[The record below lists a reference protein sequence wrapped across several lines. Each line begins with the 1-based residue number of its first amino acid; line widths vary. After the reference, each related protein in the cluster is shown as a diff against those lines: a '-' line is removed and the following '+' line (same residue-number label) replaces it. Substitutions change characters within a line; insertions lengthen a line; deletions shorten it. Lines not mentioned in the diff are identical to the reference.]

1 MAESTTQDLAVQ
13 DRAAKDAVARVWA
26 ARANARGALD
36 LAYLLYIVVIT
47 ILVIAV
53 PLLREL
59 GLLLARPDVLP
70 VISAPAA
77 GGLVT
82 AGLLLAAGLLVMLG
96 ASRGPAV
103 LPPFFVVTLASS
115 HRPRRT
121 ALARPFARTGAA
133 LAAGLLALAG
143 VVGWVLVI
151 GGTTTPAGAFALGVA
166 TLGSAAL
173 LEGAWLAGQ
182 VLPGGARRIRALV
195 LGLAGALAVVGT
207 VNGGAALQ
215 RLLAL
220 AYPSGGAG
228 ADAPWTPALLVLAVG
243 LLVAV
248 LSIPALDRV
257 RGMVLL
263 EQAGRWDAA
272 LTSARTGD
280 LAAAAGT
287 YRVRPSAGRR
297 LAAVATGARGAR
309 AAGAAGGG
317 PAARADGQD
326 AIGRARSVLAL
337 IGLYL
342 RRDLVALVRTPERLV
357 LGVLGV
363 LAAGALLAAARVLA
377 GPLGFTALLLG
388 ALLLWSASGVF
399 VDGLR
404 HGVESLGAPRLLAQ
418 GAGEQILLH
427 SLAPLLVIGAL
438 SAVGSALGE
447 AALPFLVAGGG
458 SDAVGSAS
466 ALAAV
471 LAPALVPLM
480 IIGRARDAAK
490 GPLPL
495 TLATPIPTPQG
506 DASILPLVAW
516 QADAILLA
524 LLASGLL
531 FLALGA
537 SWAWGAAIWVLAGA
551 LLAAD
556 ARRRVQDLGPGG
568 RALSPGGR

>member
-1 MAESTTQDLAVQ
+1 MTESTTQDLAVQ

-70 VISAPAA
+70 VISAPVA

-121 ALARPFARTGAA
+121 ALARPFARTGVA

-151 GGTTTPAGAFALGVA
+151 GGTATPVGAFALGVA

-182 VLPGGARRIRALV
+182 VLPGGARRILALV
-195 LGLAGALAVVGT
+195 LGLAGALAVLGT
-207 VNGGAALQ
+207 VSGGAALQ

-257 RGMVLL
+257 RGTVLL

-297 LAAVATGARGAR
+297 LAAVATGARG
-309 AAGAAGGG
+309 G

-357 LGVLGV
+357 LGMLGV

-438 SAVGSALGE
+438 SAVGSAFGE
-447 AALPFLVAGGG
+447 VALPFLVAGGG
-458 SDAVGSAS
+458 SDAGGSAP

>member
-1 MAESTTQDLAVQ
+1 MADPAAQDPAAQDLAVQ

-36 LAYLLYIVVIT
+36 LAYLLYLVVIT

-82 AGLLLAAGLLVMLG
+82 AGLLLAAGLLVLLG

-121 ALARPFARTGAA
+121 ALVRPFARTGAA

-143 VVGWVLVI
+143 VIGWVLVL
-151 GGTTTPAGAFALGVA
+151 GGTTSPAGAVALGIA
-166 TLGSAAL
+166 GLGAAAL

-182 VLPGGARRIRALV
+182 VLPGVGRRILALV
-195 LGLAGALAVVGT
+195 LALGAAGAVLGT
-207 VNGGAALQ
+207 VRGGAAGR

-220 AYPSGGAG
+220 AYPVGG
-228 ADAPWTPALLVLAVG
+228 ADAGVPWTAALAVLVLGVLVG
-243 LLVAV
+243 ILCV
-248 LSIPALDRV
+248 PALDRV
-257 RGMVLL
+257 RGTVLL
-263 EQAGRWDAA
+263 EQAARWESA
-272 LTSARTGD
+272 LTSARSGD
-280 LAAAAGT
+280 LSAAAGT
-287 YRVRPSAGRR
+287 YRVRPSVGRR
-297 LAAVATGARGAR
+297 LPAVRRGAR
-309 AAGAAGGG
+309 SAGL
-317 PAARADGQD
+317 
-326 AIGRARSVLAL
+326 V
-337 IGLYL
+337 GLYL
-342 RRDLVALVRTPERLV
+342 RRDLVALARTPERLV

-363 LAAGALLAAARVLA
+363 LAASVLLVAARLLM
-377 GPLGFTALLLG
+377 GPLGFAALVLG

-418 GAGEQILLH
+418 GVGVQVLLH
-427 SLAPLLVIGAL
+427 SLAPLLVMGLLSVLGSGLGVLVLPGAGPGLGPDPGAVGAL
-438 SAVGSALGE
+438 AV
-447 AALPFLVAGGG
+447 
-458 SDAVGSAS
+458 
-466 ALAAV
+466 V

-490 GPLPL
+490 GPMPL
-495 TLATPIPTPQG
+495 ALATPIPTPQG

-516 QADAILLA
+516 QADAILFA
-524 LLASGLL
+524 LLAAGLL

-537 SWAWGAAIWVLAGA
+537 SWTWGIGLWAVAGV
-551 LLAAD
+551 LLASD
-556 ARRRVQDLGPGG
+556 ARRRVQELSRGG
-568 RALSPGGR
+568 R

>member
-1 MAESTTQDLAVQ
+1 MADPAARDPAVQNAAAQDLAVQ

-36 LAYLLYIVVIT
+36 LAYLLYLVVIT

-82 AGLLLAAGLLVMLG
+82 AGLLLAAGLLVLLG

-103 LPPFFVVTLASS
+103 LPPFFAVTLASS

-121 ALARPFARTGAA
+121 ALVRPFARTGAA
-133 LAAGLLALAG
+133 LAIGLLALAG
-143 VVGWVLVI
+143 VIGWVLVL
-151 GGTTTPAGAFALGVA
+151 GGATSPAGAVALGIA
-166 TLGSAAL
+166 GLGTTAL

-182 VLPGGARRIRALV
+182 VLPGGGRRVLALV
-195 LGLAGALAVVGT
+195 LGLAGAGAVLGT
-207 VNGGAALQ
+207 VRGGGPV
-215 RLLAL
+215 RHLLAL
-220 AYPSGGAG
+220 AYPVGGADTG
-228 ADAPWTPALLVLAVG
+228 VPWMAALAVLVLG
-243 LLVAV
+243 LLAAILCV
-248 LSIPALDRV
+248 PALDRV
-257 RGMVLL
+257 RGTVLL
-263 EQAGRWDAA
+263 EQAARWESA
-272 LTSARTGD
+272 LTSARSGD

-297 LAAVATGARGAR
+297 LPAVRAGARS
-309 AAGAAGGG
+309 AGL
-317 PAARADGQD
+317 
-326 AIGRARSVLAL
+326 V
-337 IGLYL
+337 GLYL

-363 LAAGALLAAARVLA
+363 LAASILLVAARVLM
-377 GPLGFTALLLG
+377 GPLGFAALVLG

-418 GAGEQILLH
+418 GVGAQVLLH
-427 SLAPLLVIGAL
+427 SLAPLLVIGLLSVLGSGLGAL
-438 SAVGSALGE
+438 VLPDPGPGAGTVG
-447 AALPFLVAGGG
+447 
-458 SDAVGSAS
+458 
-466 ALAAV
+466 ALAVV

-490 GPLPL
+490 GPMPL
-495 TLATPIPTPQG
+495 ALATPIPTPQG

-516 QADAILLA
+516 QADAILFA
-524 LLASGLL
+524 LLAAGLL

-537 SWAWGAAIWVLAGA
+537 SWAWGIGLWAVAGA
-551 LLAAD
+551 LLASD
-556 ARRRVQDLGPGG
+556 ARRRVQELSRGG
-568 RALSPGGR
+568 R

>member
-1 MAESTTQDLAVQ
+1 MADPASRDPAVQNAVEQDLAAQ

-36 LAYLLYIVVIT
+36 LAYLLYLVVIT

-82 AGLLLAAGLLVMLG
+82 AGLLLAAGLLVLLG

-121 ALARPFARTGAA
+121 ALVRPFARTGAA
-133 LAAGLLALAG
+133 LAIGLLALAG
-143 VVGWVLVI
+143 VIGWVLVL
-151 GGTTTPAGAFALGVA
+151 GGSTSPAGAVALGIA
-166 TLGSAAL
+166 GLGTTAL

-182 VLPGGARRIRALV
+182 VLPEAGRRILALV
-195 LGLAGALAVVGT
+195 LGLAGAGAVLGTVRGGAVVR
-207 VNGGAALQ
+207 

-220 AYPSGGAG
+220 AYPVGGADMG
-228 ADAPWTPALLVLAVG
+228 VPWVAALAVLVLG
-243 LLVAV
+243 LLV
-248 LSIPALDRV
+248 SILCVPALDRV
-257 RGMVLL
+257 RGTVLL
-263 EQAGRWDAA
+263 EQAARWESA
-272 LTSARTGD
+272 LTSARSGD

-287 YRVRPSAGRR
+287 YRVRPTAGRR
-297 LAAVATGARGAR
+297 LPTVRTGTRS
-309 AAGAAGGG
+309 AGL
-317 PAARADGQD
+317 
-326 AIGRARSVLAL
+326 V
-337 IGLYL
+337 GLYL

-363 LAAGALLAAARVLA
+363 LAASILLVAARVLM
-377 GPLGFTALLLG
+377 GPLGFTALVLG

-404 HGVESLGAPRLLAQ
+404 HGIESLGAPRLLAQ
-418 GAGEQILLH
+418 GVGAQVLLH
-427 SLAPLLVIGAL
+427 SLAPLLVIGLL
-438 SAVGSALGE
+438 SVLGSGLGVLV
-447 AALPFLVAGGG
+447 LPDPGPDPDPGAGG
-458 SDAVGSAS
+458 
-466 ALAAV
+466 ALAVV

-480 IIGRARDAAK
+480 IVGRARDAAK
-490 GPLPL
+490 GPMPL
-495 TLATPIPTPQG
+495 ALATPIPTPQG

-516 QADAILLA
+516 QADAILCA
-524 LLASGLL
+524 LLAAGLL
-531 FLALGA
+531 FLALGV
-537 SWAWGAAIWVLAGA
+537 SWTWAFGLWAVAGA
-551 LLAAD
+551 LLASD
-556 ARRRVQDLGPGG
+556 ARRRVQALSRGG
-568 RALSPGGR
+568 R

>member
-1 MAESTTQDLAVQ
+1 MADPAPQDPAAQEPAAQDLAVQ

-36 LAYLLYIVVIT
+36 LAYLLYLVVIT

-82 AGLLLAAGLLVMLG
+82 AGLLLAAGLLVLLG

-121 ALARPFARTGAA
+121 ALVRPFARTGAA

-143 VVGWVLVI
+143 VIGWVLVL
-151 GGTTTPAGAFALGVA
+151 GGTTSPAGAVALGIA
-166 TLGSAAL
+166 GLGAAAL

-182 VLPGGARRIRALV
+182 VLPGVGRRILALV
-195 LGLAGALAVVGT
+195 LALGAAGAVLGT
-207 VNGGAALQ
+207 VRGGAAGR

-220 AYPSGGAG
+220 AYPVGGAG
-228 ADAPWTPALLVLAVG
+228 AGVPWTAALAVLVLGVLVG
-243 LLVAV
+243 ILCV
-248 LSIPALDRV
+248 PALDRV
-257 RGMVLL
+257 RGTVLL
-263 EQAGRWDAA
+263 EQAARWESA
-272 LTSARTGD
+272 LTSARSGD
-280 LAAAAGT
+280 LSAAAGT

-297 LAAVATGARGAR
+297 LPAVRRGAR
-309 AAGAAGGG
+309 SAGL
-317 PAARADGQD
+317 
-326 AIGRARSVLAL
+326 V
-337 IGLYL
+337 GLYL
-342 RRDLVALVRTPERLV
+342 RRDLVALARTPERLV

-363 LAAGALLAAARVLA
+363 LAASVLLVAARLLM
-377 GPLGFTALLLG
+377 GPLGFAALVLG

-418 GAGEQILLH
+418 GVGVQVLLH
-427 SLAPLLVIGAL
+427 SLAPLLVMGLLSMLGSGLGVLVLSGAGPHLGPDPGAVGAL
-438 SAVGSALGE
+438 AV
-447 AALPFLVAGGG
+447 
-458 SDAVGSAS
+458 
-466 ALAAV
+466 V

-490 GPLPL
+490 GPMPL
-495 TLATPIPTPQG
+495 ALATPIPTPQG

-516 QADAILLA
+516 QADAILFA
-524 LLASGLL
+524 LLAAGLL

-537 SWAWGAAIWVLAGA
+537 SWTWGIGLWAVAGA
-551 LLAAD
+551 LLASD
-556 ARRRVQDLGPGG
+556 ARRRVQELSRGG
-568 RALSPGGR
+568 R

>member
-1 MAESTTQDLAVQ
+1 MADPAAQDPAAQDPAARQPAAQDLAVQ

-36 LAYLLYIVVIT
+36 LAYLLYLVVIT

-82 AGLLLAAGLLVMLG
+82 AGLLLAAGLLVLLG

-121 ALARPFARTGAA
+121 ALVRPFARTGAA

-143 VVGWVLVI
+143 VIGWVLVL
-151 GGTTTPAGAFALGVA
+151 GGTTSPAGAVALGIA
-166 TLGSAAL
+166 GLGAAAL

-182 VLPGGARRIRALV
+182 VLPGVGRRILALV
-195 LGLAGALAVVGT
+195 LALGAAGAVLGT
-207 VNGGAALQ
+207 VRGGAAGR

-220 AYPSGGAG
+220 AYPVGGADSG
-228 ADAPWTPALLVLAVG
+228 APWTAALAVLVLGVLVG
-243 LLVAV
+243 ILCV
-248 LSIPALDRV
+248 PALDRV
-257 RGMVLL
+257 RGTVLL
-263 EQAGRWDAA
+263 EQAARWESA
-272 LTSARTGD
+272 LTSARSGD
-280 LAAAAGT
+280 LSAAAGT

-297 LAAVATGARGAR
+297 LPAVRRGAR
-309 AAGAAGGG
+309 SAGL
-317 PAARADGQD
+317 
-326 AIGRARSVLAL
+326 V
-337 IGLYL
+337 GLYL

-363 LAAGALLAAARVLA
+363 LAASVLLVAARLLM
-377 GPLGFTALLLG
+377 GPLGFAALVLG

-418 GAGEQILLH
+418 GVGVQVLLH
-427 SLAPLLVIGAL
+427 ALAPLLVMGLLSVLGSGLGVLVLPGAGPGLGPDPGAVGAL
-438 SAVGSALGE
+438 AV
-447 AALPFLVAGGG
+447 
-458 SDAVGSAS
+458 
-466 ALAAV
+466 V

-490 GPLPL
+490 GPMPL
-495 TLATPIPTPQG
+495 ALATPIPTPQG

-516 QADAILLA
+516 QADAILFA
-524 LLASGLL
+524 LLAAGLL

-537 SWAWGAAIWVLAGA
+537 SWAWGIGLWVVAGA
-551 LLAAD
+551 LLASD
-556 ARRRVQDLGPGG
+556 ARRRVQELTRGG
-568 RALSPGGR
+568 R